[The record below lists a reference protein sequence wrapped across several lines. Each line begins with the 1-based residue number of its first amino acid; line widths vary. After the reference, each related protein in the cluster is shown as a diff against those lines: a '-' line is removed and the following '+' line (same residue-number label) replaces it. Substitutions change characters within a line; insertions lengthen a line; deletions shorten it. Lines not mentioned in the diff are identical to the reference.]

1 MAQRCDVAIAG
12 GGVMGSAVA
21 YFLAADPDFDGSV
34 VVIERDPSYEF
45 CTTGRSWGGF
55 RQQFSTPENVRM
67 SLFGI
72 GFFRRVAEHLA
83 VAGEAPGPG
92 VPDLSFPDL
101 SFREQGYLF
110 LASAGDRAQLQAN
123 CAVQWAE
130 GATVSLLEP
139 DEIAVRFPWLN
150 TEGIAAAGFG
160 HANEGW
166 IDPSAL
172 MHGFRR
178 KARALGVEYR
188 HDEVVS
194 VEVAGGRIAGV
205 GLRKGGGLACG
216 TLVNAAGPQAG
227 ALAALAGAALPV
239 GPRKRVTYVFDCR
252 AALPPLPLI
261 IDVTGV
267 ACRPEGGQY
276 LAIVSP
282 PEDRDR
288 DCDDFELEYDTFETV
303 IWPTLAH
310 RVPAFEAIKV
320 TRAWACHYDYNAFDQ
335 NAILG
340 PHPEIAGLFFCNGF
354 SGHGIQQAPAA
365 GRALGEWIVHG
376 GFQSLDLSALLYAR
390 IAEGRPVKETNI
402 V

>member
-1 MAQRCDVAIAG
+1 MVQSCDVAIAG
-12 GGVMGSAVA
+12 GGLMGSAVA

-34 VVIERDPSYEF
+34 VVIERDPSYEN
-45 CTTGRSWGGF
+45 CTTSRSWGGF

-72 GFFRRVAEHLA
+72 GFFRQIAEHLA
-83 VAGEAPGPG
+83 VAGEAPE
-92 VPDLSFPDL
+92 L

-110 LASAGDRAQLQAN
+110 LASESGRAQLEAN
-123 CAVQWAE
+123 CAVQWRE
-130 GATVSLLEP
+130 GAAVSLLEP
-139 DEIAVRFPWLN
+139 HEIAAKFPWLN

-166 IDPSAL
+166 IDPGAL

-178 KARALGVEYR
+178 KARALGVEYL

-194 VEVAGGRIAGV
+194 VDVASTGSGRRIAGLT
-205 GLRKGGGLACG
+205 LRKGGALACG

-227 ALAALAGAALPV
+227 ALAALAGAVLPV
-239 GPRKRVTYVFDCR
+239 GPRKRMTYVFDCR
-252 AALPPLPLI
+252 AALPPLPLT

-267 ACRPEGGQY
+267 ACRPEGGLY

-288 DCDDFELEYDTFETV
+288 DCHDFELEYDTFETV
-303 IWPTLAH
+303 IWPSLAH
-310 RVPAFEAIKV
+310 RIPAFEAIKL

-340 PHPEIAGLFFCNGF
+340 PHPEIAGLLFCNGF
-354 SGHGIQQAPAA
+354 SGHGVQQAPAA
-365 GRALGEWIVHG
+365 GRATAEWIVHG
-376 GFQSLDLSALLYAR
+376 RFQSLDLTALLYAR
-390 IAEGRPVKETNI
+390 IAEGRPLKEANI

>member
-1 MAQRCDVAIAG
+1 MTQSCDVAIAG
-12 GGVMGSAVA
+12 GGLMGSAVA

-45 CTTGRSWGGF
+45 CVTGRSWGGF

-67 SLFGI
+67 SQFGI
-72 GFFRRVAEHLA
+72 GFFRRIAEHLA
-83 VAGEAPGPG
+83 VEGEAP
-92 VPDLSFPDL
+92 DLGFPDL
-101 SFREQGYLF
+101 GFKEQGYLF
-110 LASAGDRAQLQAN
+110 LASESSRALLEAN
-123 CAVQWAE
+123 CAVQWRE

-139 DEIAVRFPWLN
+139 GEIAARFPWLN

-160 HANEGW
+160 YANEGW

-172 MHGFRR
+172 MQGFRR

-194 VEVAGGRIAGV
+194 VEVAGKGSGRRVAGL
-205 GLRKGGGLACG
+205 GLRRDGALACG
-216 TLVNAAGPQAG
+216 SLVNAAGAQAG
-227 ALAALAGAALPV
+227 ALAAQAGAALPV
-239 GPRKRVTYVFDCR
+239 GPRKRMTYVFDCR

-267 ACRPEGGQY
+267 ACRPESGQY

-282 PEDRDR
+282 PEAEDRV
-288 DCDDFELEYDTFETV
+288 CEDFELEYDTFETV
-303 IWPTLAH
+303 IWPALAH
-310 RVPAFEAIKV
+310 RIPAFEAIKLI
-320 TRAWACHYDYNAFDQ
+320 RAWACHYDYNAFDQ

-340 PHPEIAGLFFCNGF
+340 PHPEISGLMFCNGF

-365 GRALGEWIVHG
+365 GRATAEWIVHG
-376 GFQSLDLSALLYAR
+376 GFQSLDLTALLYAR
-390 IAEGRPVKETNI
+390 IAEGRPVKEVN
-402 V
+402 VV

>member
-1 MAQRCDVAIAG
+1 MTQRYDVAIAG
-12 GGVMGSAVA
+12 GGVMGGAVA

-34 VVIERDPSYEF
+34 AVIERDPSYET

-67 SLFGI
+67 SQFGI
-72 GFFRRVAEHLA
+72 EFFRRVAESLE
-83 VAGEAPGPG
+83 VEGEAP
-92 VPDLSFPDL
+92 DLGFKEP
-101 SFREQGYLF
+101 GYLF
-110 LASAGDRAQLQAN
+110 LASENDRAQLEAN
-123 CAVQWAE
+123 CAVQWRE

-139 DEIAVRFPWLN
+139 DQIAARFPWLN
-150 TEGIAAAGFG
+150 IEGIAAAGFG

-166 IDPSAL
+166 MDPSAL

-178 KARALGVEYR
+178 KAHALGVEYL

-194 VEVAGGRIAGV
+194 VEMVSGEASGSRIAGV
-205 GLRKGGGLACG
+205 GLRGGGALACG

-227 ALAALAGAALPV
+227 ALAALAGADLPV

-252 AALPPLPLI
+252 AALPPMPLT

-282 PEDRDR
+282 PEAEDRECHDL
-288 DCDDFELEYDTFETV
+288 ELEYDTFETV
-303 IWPTLAH
+303 IWPALAH

-320 TRAWACHYDYNAFDQ
+320 TRAWACHYDYNGFDQ
-335 NAILG
+335 NAVLG
-340 PHPEIAGLFFCNGF
+340 PHPEIAGLMFCNGF
-354 SGHGIQQAPAA
+354 SGHGIQHAPAA
-365 GRALGEWIVHG
+365 GRAIAELIVHG
-376 GFQSLDLSALLYAR
+376 GFRSLDLSALLYAR
-390 IAEGRPVKETNI
+390 IAEDRPVNETNI

>member
-1 MAQRCDVAIAG
+1 MTQHYDVAIAG
-12 GGVMGSAVA
+12 GGVMGSAAA
-21 YFLAADPDFDGSV
+21 YFLAADPAFDGSV
-34 VVIERDPSYEF
+34 VVIERDPSYQN
-45 CTTGRSWGGF
+45 CTTARSWGGF
-55 RQQFSTPENVRM
+55 RQQFSVPENVRM
-67 SLFGI
+67 SQFGI
-72 GFFRRVAEHLA
+72 GFFREIAEHLA
-83 VAGEAPGPG
+83 VDGEAP
-92 VPDLSFPDL
+92 DLGFK
-101 SFREQGYLF
+101 EQGYLF
-110 LASAGDRAQLQAN
+110 LASADSRAQLEAN

-130 GATVSLLEP
+130 GAAVSLLEP
-139 DEIAVRFPWLN
+139 AEIAARFPWLN

-166 IDPSAL
+166 MDPSTL

-194 VEVAGGRIAGV
+194 VEVSGGRVAGL
-205 GLRKGGGLACG
+205 GLRDGGALACG

-239 GPRKRVTYVFDCR
+239 GPRKRMTYVFDCR
-252 AALPPLPLI
+252 AALPPLPLT
-261 IDVTGV
+261 IDATGV

-276 LAIVSP
+276 LATISP
-282 PEDRDR
+282 PEDQDR

-310 RVPAFEAIKV
+310 RVPAFEAIKL
-320 TRAWACHYDYNAFDQ
+320 TRAWACHYDYNTFDQ
-335 NAILG
+335 NAVLG
-340 PHPEIAGLFFCNGF
+340 PHPEIAGLLFCNGF

-365 GRALGEWIVHG
+365 GRATAEWIVHG

-390 IAEGRPVKETNI
+390 IAEGRPVKESNI

>member
-1 MAQRCDVAIAG
+1 MTRSCDVAIAG

-45 CTTGRSWGGF
+45 CISGRSWGGF

-72 GFFRRVAEHLA
+72 GFYREIAAHLA
-83 VAGEAPGPG
+83 VDGEAP
-92 VPDLSFPDL
+92 DLGFK
-101 SFREQGYLF
+101 EQGYLF
-110 LASAGDRAQLQAN
+110 LASESGRANLEAN
-123 CAVQWAE
+123 CAVQWRE

-139 DEIAVRFPWLN
+139 GEIAARFPRLN

-188 HDEVVS
+188 HDEVIS
-194 VEVAGGRIAGV
+194 VEVSGGRIASV
-205 GLRKGGGLACG
+205 GLRKGGALACG
-216 TLVNAAGPQAG
+216 TLVNAAGAQAG
-227 ALAALAGAALPV
+227 ALAALAGAELPV
-239 GPRKRVTYVFDCR
+239 GPRKRMTYVFDCR
-252 AALPPLPLI
+252 AALPPLPLT

-267 ACRPEGGQY
+267 VCRPEGSQY
-276 LAIVSP
+276 LGIVSP
-282 PEDRDR
+282 PESEDPV
-288 DCDDFELEYDTFETV
+288 CHDFELEYDTFDNV

-310 RVPAFEAIKV
+310 RIPAFEAIKLV
-320 TRAWACHYDYNAFDQ
+320 RAWACHYDYNSFDR

-340 PHPEIAGLFFCNGF
+340 PHPEIAGLYFCNGF
-354 SGHGIQQAPAA
+354 SGHGIQHAPAA
-365 GRALGEWIVHG
+365 GRALAEWIVHG
-376 GFQSLDLSALLYAR
+376 KFQSLDLSALLYAR
-390 IAEGRPVKETNI
+390 IAEGRPVTEANI